1 MVSGLSN
8 KKSGKYINSK
18 LKITLDDDINHK
30 KDKIIM
36 LSKDEYKHIGVAVT
50 IILVIIAISF
60 VFLSYLQNNT
70 QLQNCKGIV
79 YQSQRD
85 SCIQSLAIK
94 NNNVSIC
101 QNLPQTGEYACIDN
115 VSLKTNSVSDC
126 TIINQ
131 SKASSDCI
139 TNIAM
144 KNKRVNYCTKIAN
157 DIFESN
163 CIYNI
168 SKLGYIDDIS
178 YCNKINNQVQQNNCK
193 YIYYYDTALSTRNKS
208 YCDNIPNTNTNS
220 TLNQYVLM
228 NSYPKFSN
236 ISFIFTAYVSN
247 ISDRQIC
254 YLGLSRLSKS
264 PKSLNYCTS
273 LNGTAKKA
281 CLNQSTPIGS
291 NNKFIINSTNLSS
304 LCSVANK
311 SKNYFICEFSSLLE
325 NASKSDNYSVCL
337 SSSNQNYANICLI
350 NLATEYNNTADCN
363 YIQNLT
369 VRSVCISNVTK

>member
-1 MVSGLSN
+1 MVVRLLN
-8 KKSGKYINSK
+8 KKSSKYINSK
-18 LKITLDDDINHK
+18 LKNHSD
-30 KDKIIM
+30 KDTNHEEGKTIII
-36 LSKDEYKHIGVAVT
+36 SKDEYKRIGVAVT

-79 YQSQRD
+79 YQAQRD

-101 QNLPQTGEYACIDN
+101 QNLPQTNEYACIDN
-115 VSLKTNSVSDC
+115 ISLKANNVSEC

-131 SKASSDCI
+131 SKVSSDCI

-144 KNKRVNYCTKIAN
+144 KNKEVNYCTKIAN

-168 SKLGYIDDIS
+168 SKLGYINDIS
-178 YCNKINNQVQQNNCK
+178 YCNKINNQIQQNNCK

-228 NSYPKFSN
+228 NSYPNSN

-247 ISDRQIC
+247 LSDRQIC
-254 YLGLSRLSKS
+254 YLGSSRLSNSSKS
-264 PKSLNYCTS
+264 SNSCTS

-311 SKNYFICEFSSLLE
+311 SKNYFLCEFSSLLI